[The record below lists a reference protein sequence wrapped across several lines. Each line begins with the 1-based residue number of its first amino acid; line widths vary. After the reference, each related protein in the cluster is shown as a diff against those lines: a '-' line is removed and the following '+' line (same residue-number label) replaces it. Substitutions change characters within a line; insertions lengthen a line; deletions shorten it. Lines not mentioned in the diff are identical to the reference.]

1 MAAIKNLD
9 AKYVSP
15 STRQNQKEPNVKN
28 NEERRLRAADQKEQ
42 WQSMK
47 IDYVGNVG
55 ELVLGGTG
63 KVSTSPADPGEARKP
78 IGQGN

>member
-1 MAAIKNLD
+1 M
-9 AKYVSP
+9 
-15 STRQNQKEPNVKN
+15 QNND
-28 NEERRLRAADQKEQ
+28 ERRRRPADQKEQ

-63 KVSTSPADPGEARKP
+63 KVSTSPADPGENRKTP
-78 IGQGN
+78 SSG

>member
-1 MAAIKNLD
+1 MK
-9 AKYVSP
+9 S
-15 STRQNQKEPNVKN
+15 NQ
-28 NEERRLRAADQKEQ
+28 ERRRPADQKEQ

-63 KVSTSPADPGEARKP
+63 KVSTSPSDPGENRKP
-78 IGQGN
+78 TGQQN